1 MTSDRIKEIQQKTAY
16 PGSVSVKGALLT
28 VWNECEQENSKC
40 AERIKI
46 EYSDQECI
54 SFADWILK
62 NCFWHD
68 GWNCMIEKYDDTY
81 TTAELLTIYKKEN
94 E

>member
-46 EYSDQECI
+46 EYTI
-54 SFADWILK
+54 GIL
-62 NCFWHD
+62 H
-68 GWNCMIEKYDDTY
+68 
-81 TTAELLTIYKKEN
+81 ELLEEIPVGSKESKIISN
-94 E
+94 KFQQLQNQLK

>member
-46 EYSDQECI
+46 Q
-54 SFADWILK
+54 FAIGIL
-62 NCFWHD
+62 H
-68 GWNCMIEKYDDTY
+68 
-81 TTAELLTIYKKEN
+81 ELLEEIAVGSKESKIISDKFQQLQN
-94 E
+94 QLPDGK